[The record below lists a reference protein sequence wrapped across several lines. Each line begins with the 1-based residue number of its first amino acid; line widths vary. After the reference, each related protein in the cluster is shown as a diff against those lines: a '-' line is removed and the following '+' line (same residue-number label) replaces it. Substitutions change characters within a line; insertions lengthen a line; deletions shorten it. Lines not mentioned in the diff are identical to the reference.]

1 MPSARAVSNNT
12 PSGIP
17 SSAPRPAEPPP
28 PPAMSTGLP
37 FTTIALD
44 PPPPPPLAPVPDLP
58 AQPTKSSTR
67 SPGLIA
73 TCPNTRPPPPG
84 VALLPPVPP
93 LPAVTVTDMME
104 LPVATNSLAGTGPH
118 LVKSVAP
125 AGKGADDVVAKV
137 VVAAKAVVAAEAVM
151 AVEAVVV
158 SAKVVLAAGS
168 GVVAELCI
176 VGPQPNPS
184 YSQHHIALLSDQ
196 TASQVAT
203 NATQSYCI
211 GAGDG

>member
-1 MPSARAVSNNT
+1 
-12 PSGIP
+12 
-17 SSAPRPAEPPP
+17 
-28 PPAMSTGLP
+28 
-37 FTTIALD
+37 
-44 PPPPPPLAPVPDLP
+44 
-58 AQPTKSSTR
+58 
-67 SPGLIA
+67 
-73 TCPNTRPPPPG
+73 
-84 VALLPPVPP
+84 
-93 LPAVTVTDMME
+93 MME

-151 AVEAVVV
+151 AVEAVMA
-158 SAKVVLAAGS
+158 SAKVVLAAGNS
-168 GVVAELCI
+168 VVAELCI

-203 NATQSYCI
+203 NATQSYCF
-211 GAGDG
+211 GAGDGWTDGVHPRPLSAQQCLFLVSDQSVIQVRRSAKQSYVGGAVVPDGGAVVPGPQPNPRVAQHHDRCS